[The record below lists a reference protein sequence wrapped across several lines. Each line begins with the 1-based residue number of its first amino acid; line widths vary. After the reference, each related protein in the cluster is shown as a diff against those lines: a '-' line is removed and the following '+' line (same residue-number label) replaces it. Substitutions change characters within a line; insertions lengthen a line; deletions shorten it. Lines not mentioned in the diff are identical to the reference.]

1 MSLRRYTVRAMQQRP
16 GRTILTVLSIVIGV
30 AAVVAVSLVTST
42 TRRAYAEMFATVN
55 GRTSLEVR
63 GDGGVG
69 FPEELLSKVTGIDG
83 IAAAVPLLKRP
94 TRLTYNDKQA
104 RVEILGIDPTIDSA
118 VRDFKIISGRQVES
132 GDELLLELD
141 FAKDMGVTVGD
152 QVKVVS
158 TILGKPL
165 TVVGLMKPQGS
176 SGLQS
181 SALACMP
188 LPRAQARFNPRGRK
202 DLIDAVQ
209 IVLQEGADQKQVQEK
224 VSTALASEAGLYC
237 RPPATNTQLMQET
250 LMSSEQGLRLAS
262 AFSLLLAAFIILNTF
277 MMNVGERRRHL
288 AIMRAVGATG
298 SQLMTA
304 ILVESLLLGVLGTIL
319 GLAAGYFGAQLIN
332 QTLARVLEFTPP
344 PTEFKLQPYILASIF
359 GLGMSLVGAFL
370 PAWRAGKVSALEG
383 LSRVSR
389 EDTDGF
395 SPWTIVLGGVLAVVS
410 SAVSMAVILG
420 KLPLEYG
427 TVSAVG
433 LQLGIV
439 LMIPL
444 VLVPLSRLVVW
455 MLRPIVRVESELALR
470 QVLRHRGRSTL
481 TIGVLFV
488 AGSTGVGMANS
499 ILDNVKDVRDWSK
512 QAVVGDYFIRA
523 LMPDMGTGL
532 SPDLPDALGEELENI
547 PGIEHLDR
555 VAFVECR
562 AGDLNPIVIT
572 RQYDEQGKLNVDLVS
587 GDADRLGEQLRGG
600 GVAVSSVIAQ
610 KLDLHVGSTIT
621 LETANGPREYPVA
634 AIVNEYNVGGMA
646 LYMQRDIAQ
655 QTLALEGV
663 DAYVIRA
670 DQTQLEP
677 LKAELQALCKKYD
690 VLLHSQAEISHRIDS
705 IVSGIDGCLWA
716 LVLLG
721 FVVAGFGVVN
731 TLTMN
736 VLEQTREL
744 GLLRIVA
751 MTCHQ
756 VRVTILSQAMI
767 LGLVGIPPG
776 IAVGLLSAYVM
787 NMSMMPVFGHPVE
800 FNIHPWMLVV
810 TFFGSMAIIL
820 MAAWIPAR
828 RATQVNVVEAL
839 HYE

>member
-55 GRTSLEVR
+55 GRTALEVR
-63 GDGGVG
+63 GEGGAGFSQDVLAKVAAVDGV
-69 FPEELLSKVTGIDG
+69 S
-83 IAAAVPLLKRP
+83 AAVPLLKRP
-94 TRLTYNDKQA
+94 TRLTYGEKQA
-104 RVEILGIDPTIDSA
+104 RLEVLGIDPKIDNA
-118 VRDFKIISGRQVES
+118 IRDFRIVEGRQVEF
-132 GDELLLELD
+132 GDEIVLEYD
-141 FAKDMGVTVGD
+141 FAQDMGINVGD
-152 QVKVVS
+152 SVKIVS
-158 TILGKPL
+158 MVLKPV
-165 TVVGLMKPQGS
+165 TVVGLVKPQGS
-176 SGLQS
+176 SSLQA
-181 SALACMP
+181 SAVACMTIG
-188 LPRAQARFNPRGRK
+188 RAQTRFNPRGRK

-209 IVLQEGADQKQVQEK
+209 IALREGVDQKEVQSRIEL
-224 VSTALASEAGLYC
+224 ALADRKGVYC
-237 RPPATNTQLMQET
+237 RPPVTNTQLMQET

-262 AFSLLLAAFIILNTF
+262 AFSLLLSAFIILNTF
-277 MMNVGERRRHL
+277 MMNVGERRRHM

-304 ILVESLLLGVLGTIL
+304 ILVESLLLGLVGTII
-319 GLAAGYFGAQLIN
+319 GLAAGYLGAQVVN

-344 PTEFKLQPYILASIF
+344 PTEFKIQPYIIASAF
-359 GLGMSLVGAFL
+359 GLGMSLIGAFL

-383 LSRVSR
+383 LSRVSK
-389 EDTDGF
+389 EDTEGF
-395 SPWTIVLGGVLAVVS
+395 PIWSMIFGFLLAVVS
-410 SAVSMAVILG
+410 GGVSMAVILG

-427 TVSAVG
+427 TFSAVG
-433 LQLGIV
+433 LQLGLV

-444 VLVPLSRLVVW
+444 VLVPLARMVVL
-455 MLRPIVRVESELALR
+455 MLRPFMRVEAELALR

-512 QAVVGDYFIRA
+512 QAIVGDYFIRA

-532 SPDLPDALGEELENI
+532 SPDLPDALGDELQNI
-547 PGIEHLDR
+547 PAIKHLDR

-562 AGDLNPIVIT
+562 AGEFNPIVVT
-572 RQYDEQGKLNVDLVS
+572 RQYDDIDKPNIDLVS
-587 GDADRLGEQLRGG
+587 GDRSTFVKQLHDGEI
-600 GVAVSSVIAQ
+600 AVSSVLAQ
-610 KLDLHVGSTIT
+610 RMNLTAGSIMT
-621 LETANGPREYPVA
+621 LETLNGPQQFRVA
-634 AIVNEYNVGGMA
+634 ALVNEYSAGGMVV
-646 LYMQRDIAQ
+646 LMQRDVAHR
-655 QTLALEGV
+655 TLGVEGV
-663 DAYVIRA
+663 DAYVIQA
-670 DQTQLEP
+670 EPAQLEP

-690 VLLHSQAEISHRIDS
+690 VLLHSHAAIGNRIDT
-705 IVSGIDGCLWA
+705 IVGGIDGCLWA

-721 FVVAGFGVVN
+721 FVVAAFGVVN

-751 MTCHQ
+751 MTCNQ
-756 VRVTILSQAMI
+756 VRKTIIAQALIM
-767 LGLVGIPPG
+767 GGVGIPPG
-776 IAVGLLSAYVM
+776 IVVGVLSAYVM

-800 FNIHPWMLVV
+800 FNLHPTMLLTTLV
-810 TFFGSMAIIL
+810 GSLAIIL
-820 MAAWIPAR
+820 VASWIPAH